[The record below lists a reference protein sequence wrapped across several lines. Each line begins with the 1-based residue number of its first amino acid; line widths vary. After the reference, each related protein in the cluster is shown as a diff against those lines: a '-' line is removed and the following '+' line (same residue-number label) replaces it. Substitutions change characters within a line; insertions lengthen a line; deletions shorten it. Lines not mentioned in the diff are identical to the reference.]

1 MQAEEA
7 RGALER
13 RSIFDSALVAGGHA
27 PTAPLPEAERVALEE
42 AAAEGLKQQSM
53 QTQSLS
59 AFLSSFPSLKGQSGA
74 VSLGGGSGAVSLGA
88 RLGLTECERAEGAV
102 AAGGG
107 DAEPPRAPAD
117 AAVAAVAAVA
127 ASAAAASAEA
137 EAAICAESGAARRQA
152 EAAAAAAAAAAAEAE
167 AALTDEFGMLELPLP
182 QETHGGRM
190 SAGGGCPSPAA
201 VLFDTLVEPGS
212 EDEDDV
218 EEGAD
223 DGSSSSSSSS
233 CSDGSCDLPGM
244 SSSEDEAGAS

>member
-74 VSLGGGSGAVSLGA
+74 ASLGGGSGAELGA
-88 RLGLTECERAEGAV
+88 RLGLPECERAEGAV
-102 AAGGG
+102 AAGGSA
-107 DAEPPRAPAD
+107 AEPPRAPAD
-117 AAVAAVAAVA
+117 AAVAAVA

-152 EAAAAAAAAAAAEAE
+152 EAAAAAAAAAVAEAE

-212 EDEDDV
+212 EDEDGV

-223 DGSSSSSSSS
+223 DGSSSSS